1 MTLQLGFSAVGF
13 WFCWF
18 VAAALA
24 SRLGALTAQDS
35 ESLLRT
41 IFKVT
46 LPLAMFFLIYCN
58 LPLLDG
64 SVFGGPVVG
73 ASEAGV
79 DIGSG
84 VAGPPTG
91 ATVAQVQGALD
102 SPWPGSTV
110 TAESSQLVDAAKVQG
125 SLSSFLSS
133 PTSICFAVAGVLGL
147 HSILMVGATL
157 MAFRRRAPV
166 ERSLLVAS
174 SVGVDLAAFGY
185 TAVAVVLGLECMAV
199 LSVVDV
205 INAFLVFGAGFA
217 ICVFGGRGA
226 SIASR
231 LREHK
236 DGTVYD
242 GEWVRANK
250 EGFGVYK
257 YVNGARYEGEWK
269 RNLKHGKGIYYFADG
284 GVYEGEWQE
293 GLRSGTGVR
302 TFSDGRMKGGAW
314 LHGKLVTAYPPSQ
327 CISVAK
333 GAAASAARARLAAK
347 DELARA
353 GLAEGGGSSLMA
365 IVNHALTFPPL
376 LAIYLAVALSLTKFH
391 LSPVFFALAMPMQY
405 CNAALTAAAIG
416 VLLVNQAARHPVTIR
431 QLRDASAVVGIR
443 AVISLLL
450 CACSA
455 FVAGSWGLSQQLITL
470 LSLVLLMPVPTVLVH
485 YALYTRKDERLG
497 NLIVGSSMVVSAV
510 LCCTVASVEGGA
522 IPETAL
528 YAAAAVTALVALT
541 LVGLDK
547 AQQQTDPPLGPVAS
561 AKANTTNTRSRR
573 RPPSRSGDHG
583 KMLQLSRLHLYRSN
597 FMGHRAS
604 CLYRT
609 TSSTQT
615 PGRYR
620 CRPVFPTGSSWG
632 LGSAGRQC
640 CAGRR
645 ALPSQVL
652 GHGHP
657 PMRLAGSQVR
667 LHGM

>member
-205 INAFLVFGAGFA
+205 INGRQHFACPRIPHVPSKRIRDVSAAFLVFGAGFA

-314 LHGKLVTAYPPSQ
+314 LHGKLVMPRVVLVDAMFLTPPLGERH
-327 CISVAK
+327 VAK

-416 VLLVNQAARHPVTIR
+416 VLLVNQA
-431 QLRDASAVVGIR
+431 VG
-443 AVISLLL
+443 ACHSSLTLSL
-450 CACSA
+450 FDC
-455 FVAGSWGLSQQLITL
+455 VAG
-470 LSLVLLMPVPTVLVH
+470 
-485 YALYTRKDERLG
+485 
-497 NLIVGSSMVVSAV
+497 
-510 LCCTVASVEGGA
+510 
-522 IPETAL
+522 
-528 YAAAAVTALVALT
+528 VT
-541 LVGLDK
+541 
-547 AQQQTDPPLGPVAS
+547 
-561 AKANTTNTRSRR
+561 
-573 RPPSRSGDHG
+573 
-583 KMLQLSRLHLYRSN
+583 
-597 FMGHRAS
+597 
-604 CLYRT
+604 
-609 TSSTQT
+609 
-615 PGRYR
+615 
-620 CRPVFPTGSSWG
+620 CRPDI
-632 LGSAGRQC
+632 R
-640 CAGRR
+640 
-645 ALPSQVL
+645 SQY
-652 GHGHP
+652 GN
-657 PMRLAGSQVR
+657 
-667 LHGM
+667 